1 MNSIMTNNNVD
12 ETVNSL
18 EETNWQNLIQKKM
31 RNRIPLDLLMQLT
44 RKLQAQ
50 VSLVANSA
58 KH

>member
-1 MNSIMTNNNVD
+1 MNSFMTNNNVD

-18 EETNWQNLIQKKM
+18 DETNWQNLIQKKM
-31 RNRIPLDLLMQLT
+31 GNWIPLGLLMQLT

-50 VSLVANSA
+50 VSLLANSA

>member
-1 MNSIMTNNNVD
+1 MNSFMTNNNVD

-31 RNRIPLDLLMQLT
+31 RNWIPLDLLMHLT

-50 VSLVANSA
+50 VFLLANSA